1 MKAIGIA
8 RVSTKE
14 QEEAG
19 FSIPAQVSRIQEYA
33 SGKWFSDIEIHEFAE
48 SSTKDTRKKF
58 EKIIKDIED
67 SKECVA
73 LFVET
78 IDRLQRD
85 YKESVI
91 LDDLRKKGKVRIFF
105 FRENLIIDQNSN
117 SADIMRWDI
126 GVFVAKQ
133 YVWQL
138 RDNVKRSNERKLNDW
153 EWTGKAPLGYININK
168 DDGTESKKS
177 EWRDCQKWII
187 PDEQRRYFI
196 IKAFELFST
205 GLYSTQALWKE
216 LTKEGF
222 TTREW
227 RAIWKSTM
235 HNILKNPF
243 YYWEMICKWKIY
255 KHNYESLIPYWL
267 YQKCQQILEW
277 RASNERWT
285 QYNKKEFI
293 FKDLVRCTACWN
305 KLSSYTQKGI
315 NYIRCHTC
323 KAVHEREDEFEK
335 QIEWVFKKISIPEDA
350 LLDIVQI
357 LNENHEREQSFTK
370 SQRNSL
376 LKDQWDIQRKID
388 LAYDDRLDWRITVNE
403 YDKKVQELK
412 RKEQDIYEQL
422 KDHSK
427 ADEAFLISS
436 SYILELAHNGYSLFK
451 SSQTSKKRE
460 ILNFVFAN
468 FQADGSKLLYKTKE
482 PFWELLFCA
491 ESWKWLPELDSN
503 QWPTG

>member
-1 MKAIGIA
+1 MKSIGIA

-14 QEEAG
+14 QEDN
-19 FSIPAQVSRIQEYA
+19 FSIPAQVSKIQEYA
-33 SGKWFSDIEIHEFAE
+33 SGKWFPEIEIHELSE

-58 EKIIKDIED
+58 EKIIKDIQD

-105 FRENLIIDQNSN
+105 IRENLIIDQNSN

-133 YVWQL
+133 YVSQL
-138 RDNVKRSNERKLNDW
+138 RDNVLRSIGEKRKDW
-153 EWTGKAPLGYININK
+153 EWSGKAPIGYININK
-168 DDGTESKKS
+168 DDGSISKKS
-177 EWRDCQKWII
+177 EWRDCPKWII
-187 PDEQRRYFI
+187 PDEVRRHFVVRS
-196 IKAFELFST
+196 FELFST
-205 GLYSTQALWKE
+205 GLYSIQALAKDMTQEW
-216 LTKEGF
+216 F
-222 TTREW
+222 RTREW
-227 RAIWKSTM
+227 WKITKSTLHKM
-235 HNILKNPF
+235 LSNPF
-243 YYWEMICKWKIY
+243 YYGEMLCKWKLY
-255 KHNYESLIPYWL
+255 PHKYETLIPYWL
-267 YQKCQQILEW
+267 FENCQNVLQW

-285 QYNKKEFI
+285 QYNKKEFV

-305 KLSSYTQKGI
+305 KLSSYSQKGI

-335 QIEWVFKKISIPEDA
+335 QIEWVFKKISIPEDV

-357 LNENHEREQSFTK
+357 LNENYEREQAYTSNQK
-370 SQRNSL
+370 NIL
-376 LKDQWDIQRKID
+376 LQDQSKIQSKMD
-388 LAYDDRLDWRITVNE
+388 LAYEDRLDWRITANE
-403 YDKKVQELK
+403 YDRKVQELK
-412 RKEQDIYEQL
+412 KKERDIYEQL

-427 ADEAFLISS
+427 ADEEFLISS

-451 SSQTSKKRE
+451 SSQTAKKRE

-491 ESWKWLPELDSN
+491 ESWKWLPKLDSN